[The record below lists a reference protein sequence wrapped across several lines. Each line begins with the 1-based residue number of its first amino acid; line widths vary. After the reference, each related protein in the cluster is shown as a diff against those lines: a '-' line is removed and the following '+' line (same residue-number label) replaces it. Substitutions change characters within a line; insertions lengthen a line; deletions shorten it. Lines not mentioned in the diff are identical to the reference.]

1 MQDIRKG
8 FGIKRLAKQSF
19 NMLIAMSKPHVHCKL
34 KICNRYTD
42 TIKKRNPY
50 TTVKSVIKSYTHT
63 KKTEQKRKRRQKT
76 FFLKSQN
83 FF

>member
-19 NMLIAMSKPHVHCKL
+19 YMWIAMSKPHVHCKL

-42 TIKKRNPY
+42 TIKKG
-50 TTVKSVIKSYTHT
+50 IHT
-63 KKTEQKRKRRQKT
+63 QQ
-76 FFLKSQN
+76 
-83 FF
+83 